1 MQFSSRHELDYSV
14 FGDPLRLSPSTGD
27 HVDVPYPPRDVS
39 TPARPLPAVSYL
51 RGSHLPGASLRADEF
66 DALMTD
72 LIPKVR
78 MLQPHLSDVEV
89 LRAAARMAE
98 YRLADERT
106 LMDVGFHGWG

>member
-1 MQFSSRHELDYSV
+1 
-14 FGDPLRLSPSTGD
+14 
-27 HVDVPYPPRDVS
+27 VS
-39 TPARPLPAVSYL
+39 TPARSLPAVSYV
-51 RGSHLPGASLRADEF
+51 RGSHLPGATLRAEEF
-66 DALMTD
+66 DALMAE

-106 LMDVGFHGWG
+106 LMDRRFRGWG